1 VADPLEVILLAGRL
15 GLDDDGWPLTPLLDR
30 LGRRGIAP
38 RVICLSRGAASGLDP
53 RFLEFPELA
62 NRWLRPIVTRRLRD
76 ESGVVSPRLIHAL
89 HDETAEVVLALAD
102 HWHVPYLQTIDDFG
116 VVERGVRICRRWF
129 RGLVATSRELADE
142 LVAGLRFAADRV
154 SVISPGISLPPSP
167 LRPAAWK
174 VPVVGTAGP
183 PVESSGFACFLE
195 AARLV
200 LDSGYDAEFL
210 IATQGQDAIDLR
222 RHAQSLSI
230 SDRVSIADF
239 PVSGDQF
246 WAVLD
251 IYCQPSLVP
260 GTGRTLT
267 LALAR
272 AIPCIAAHV
281 RGLHTLVDHGRT
293 GIVVQANRPDEL
305 AAAITGILDDP
316 GAAQLAGLRGQAEI
330 RARFDLDVEADLL
343 AELYRAHAAADAES

>member
-1 VADPLEVILLAGRL
+1 VDEPLEVALLAGRL
-15 GLDDDGWPLTPLLDR
+15 GLDDDGWPLSPLLDR
-30 LGRRGIAP
+30 LERRRITP
-38 RVICLSRGAASGLDP
+38 RVFCLSRGAASGQDP
-53 RFLEFPELA
+53 RFLEFPGLA
-62 NRWLRPIVTRRLRD
+62 NRWLRAITVRRLRD

-102 HWHVPYLQTIDDFG
+102 HWRVPYVQTVDDFG
-116 VVERGVRICRRWF
+116 VVERGIRLSRHWC

-142 LVAGLRFAADRV
+142 LVAGLQFPADRV
-154 SVISPGISLPPSP
+154 CVISPGISLPPSP
-167 LRPAAWK
+167 QRTAAWK

-195 AARLV
+195 AARRV
-200 LDSGYDAEFL
+200 LDSGRDAEFL

-222 RHAQSLSI
+222 RHAQSQSI

-251 IYCQPSLVP
+251 VYCQPSLVP
-260 GTGRTLT
+260 STGRTLT

-272 AIPCIAAHV
+272 GIPCIASNV

-293 GIVVQANRPDEL
+293 GVIVPVDCAEEL
-305 AAAITGILDDP
+305 AGAITGILDDP
-316 GAAQLAGLRGQAEI
+316 SSAQLSGSRGQAEI

-343 AELYRAHAAADAES
+343 ARLYRVRAEAAADM